1 MCMFIITGIIY
12 CAEMMIAFKDES
24 DEMIASYWRR
34 IDAKSFDENRDLD
47 GADEASVQR
56 HAKRFFHT
64 AHGILTAAAVF
75 IVLALITSA
84 RVMGLK
90 YTLKRVGT
98 GVNFAGIVFGLF
110 LLVMCGVVSRTT
122 YHVSDAVTVDVE
134 VTFAQVSEGPPS
146 RAARDF
152 EDTLRLEPERIF
164 RDQQPPPPPGGSRG
178 GGGLDP
184 QMPPPPVS
192 PMTPPPPLSPQMPP
206 PLPPPQMPPPPGNS
220 TPSGRRLLAAP
231 NPPPPPPWSGDFPV
245 TSMWLVAVDRTQPNP
260 PVSTLIEFTI
270 SFSGM
275 NASTDINATLPP
287 AVESRCR
294 RAIAA
299 LPTAPDPGD
308 VDVEVMNM
316 RKGGEHPIGGAW
328 TAQLLAA
335 AGAITVISSTA
346 GFVGIQA
353 GSRPM
358 LSVHLAVSGVTAI
371 LVIVGVHHVTQHAD
385 DSKDYIRSHWKN
397 IQTGVVGNNVEVDD
411 AAAFANSHMRSAAAL
426 GAIVCTILFV
436 SILCSTVAL
445 LVIPGGPLANV
456 IGNRPRPGRARAARL
471 PDTESDDDDDDSDE
485 DGWGVEDRWDSWG
498 GENDDTTPLRDD
510 ESNVQRRTK
519 SQKRAKRDAKRA
531 LAARAAQNGAGG
543 SGSTAAGPGQVVVEM
558 SDLANLVQEARKGR
572 GRFKD
577 RGGKSSRTPSPTG
590 HDVENPPS
598 RESSPQ
604 RKARLQ
610 RERARKAKDSSVA
623 NTVSRLEDKLV
634 DRMNA
639 LFGGIGTPKGAG
651 GGGLEGGGGRGGTS
665 VFRDEISKPHYSRAD
680 VAAAVN
686 MLREAAQKRNP
697 NDPEAA
703 LRAALDVAGE
713 GDAGL
718 IREALAA
725 PFEVSKPHAG
735 ASFTLE

>member
-1 MCMFIITGIIY
+1 MFILTGIIY

-34 IDAKSFDENRDLD
+34 IDSTSFDENQDLN
-47 GADEASVQR
+47 GKDEASVQR

-98 GVNFAGIVFGLF
+98 GVNFAGIIFGLF

-122 YHVSDAVTVDVE
+122 YHVSDAITVDVE
-134 VTFAQVSEGPPS
+134 VTFAQDREGPPP

-152 EDTLRLEPERIF
+152 EDMLRVAPERIF
-164 RDQQPPPPPGGSRG
+164 RDAQPPPPGGSRG
-178 GGGLDP
+178 TGSLDTSP
-184 QMPPPPVS
+184 PIPPPPPPTNTTNTTS
-192 PMTPPPPLSPQMPP
+192 PPPPTNTTNTTS
-206 PLPPPQMPPPPGNS
+206 PPPPPPP
-220 TPSGRRLLAAP
+220 PSPLLP
-231 NPPPPPPWSGDFPV
+231 SPPSPPPPWSGDFPV
-245 TSMWLVAVDRTQPNP
+245 QSMWLVNVDRTQPYP
-260 PVSTLIEFTI
+260 PVSTLVEFTI

-275 NASTDINATLPP
+275 NASTDINATLPL
-287 AVESRCR
+287 AVESRIR
-294 RAIAA
+294 RAVAA
-299 LPTAPDPGD
+299 LPTAPDPRD
-308 VDVEVMNM
+308 LDVEVMNM
-316 RKGGEHPIGGAW
+316 RLGGQHPIGGAW

-358 LSVHLAVSGVTAI
+358 LTMHLVISGVTAI

-385 DSKDYIRSHWKN
+385 DSKDYIRSHWKD
-397 IQTGVVGNNVEVDD
+397 IQTGVVGDNVEVDD

-426 GAIVCTILFV
+426 GAVVCTILFI

-445 LVIPGGPLANV
+445 LVIPGGPLASAM
-456 IGNRPRPGRARAARL
+456 GYNRPRPGTARAARQ
-471 PDTESDDDDDDSDE
+471 PDSESDDDDDDSE
-485 DGWGVEDRWDSWG
+485 EEGWGAGWDSWG
-498 GENDDTTPLRDD
+498 DEDDDSTPLRND
-510 ESNVQRRTK
+510 EGNLQRRNK
-519 SQKRAKRDAKRA
+519 SRKRAKRDTKR
-531 LAARAAQNGAGG
+531 LAAKAAKNGSANQ
-543 SGSTAAGPGQVVVEM
+543 TAAGPGQVVVEM

-572 GRFKD
+572 GRFKE

-610 RERARKAKDSSVA
+610 RERARRVKDSSVSK
-623 NTVSRLEDKLV
+623 TVSRLEDKLV
-634 DRMNA
+634 DRMGA
-639 LFGGIGTPKGAG
+639 LFGGIASPKAAAG
-651 GGGLEGGGGRGGTS
+651 GGSNGEGGGRAGTS
-665 VFRDEISKPHYSRAD
+665 VFRDEISKPNYSQSEI
-680 VAAAVN
+680 AAAVN
-686 MLREAAQKRNP
+686 MLREAAQRRNP

-703 LRAALDVAGE
+703 LRAALEVAGE

-725 PFEVSKPHAG
+725 PFEVSKPHVG

>member
-75 IVLALITSA
+75 IAAALITSA

-178 GGGLDP
+178 NGGLDP
-184 QMPPPPVS
+184 TPPVS
-192 PMTPPPPLSPQMPP
+192 PPMPP
-206 PLPPPQMPPPPGNS
+206 PPPPQMPPPVPPMMPPPGPPGNS
-220 TPSGRRLLAAP
+220 TRRLLAAP
-231 NPPPPPPWSGDFPV
+231 KPPPPPPWSGDFPV

-358 LSVHLAVSGVTAI
+358 LSAHLAVSGVTAI

-471 PDTESDDDDDDSDE
+471 PDTESDDDDDDDSDE

-531 LAARAAQNGAGG
+531 LAARAAQNGAG
-543 SGSTAAGPGQVVVEM
+543 SGPGPSAAGPGQVVVEM

-651 GGGLEGGGGRGGTS
+651 GGGPSHGEGGGGRGGIS
-665 VFRDEISKPHYSRAD
+665 VFRDEISKPHYSRAE

>member
-1 MCMFIITGIIY
+1 
-12 CAEMMIAFKDES
+12 
-24 DEMIASYWRR
+24 
-34 IDAKSFDENRDLD
+34 
-47 GADEASVQR
+47 VQR

-192 PMTPPPPLSPQMPP
+192 PMTPPPPLPRRCRRRCRPRRCRRR
-206 PLPPPQMPPPPGNS
+206 PPGNS

-353 GSRPM
+353 GSRPD
-358 LSVHLAVSGVTAI
+358 AVRASG
-371 LVIVGVHHVTQHAD
+371 
-385 DSKDYIRSHWKN
+385 R
-397 IQTGVVGNNVEVDD
+397 
-411 AAAFANSHMRSAAAL
+411 
-426 GAIVCTILFV
+426 
-436 SILCSTVAL
+436 
-445 LVIPGGPLANV
+445 
-456 IGNRPRPGRARAARL
+456 
-471 PDTESDDDDDDSDE
+471 
-485 DGWGVEDRWDSWG
+485 
-498 GENDDTTPLRDD
+498 
-510 ESNVQRRTK
+510 QRRD
-519 SQKRAKRDAKRA
+519 RDTR
-531 LAARAAQNGAGG
+531 
-543 SGSTAAGPGQVVVEM
+543 
-558 SDLANLVQEARKGR
+558 
-572 GRFKD
+572 
-577 RGGKSSRTPSPTG
+577 SSSACTT
-590 HDVENPPS
+590 
-598 RESSPQ
+598 
-604 RKARLQ
+604 
-610 RERARKAKDSSVA
+610 
-623 NTVSRLEDKLV
+623 
-634 DRMNA
+634 
-639 LFGGIGTPKGAG
+639 
-651 GGGLEGGGGRGGTS
+651 
-665 VFRDEISKPHYSRAD
+665 
-680 VAAAVN
+680 
-686 MLREAAQKRNP
+686 
-697 NDPEAA
+697 
-703 LRAALDVAGE
+703 
-713 GDAGL
+713 
-718 IREALAA
+718 
-725 PFEVSKPHAG
+725 
-735 ASFTLE
+735 